1 MRLPGYDYS
10 LPGQYF
16 VTTCTKYRQEIFG
29 VVQDGQ
35 MRLNVFG
42 EAVRKCWTDL
52 PNHYYCALDAFA
64 VMPNHV
70 HGIIVIPE
78 WLYQPHTAG
87 GGLNPRLRETE
98 MQLGVETMIFIR

>member
-64 VMPNHV
+64 VMVLAMRPESLNARSV
-70 HGIIVIPE
+70 WFGGIAPVLP
-78 WLYQPHTAG
+78 P
-87 GGLNPRLRETE
+87 P
-98 MQLGVETMIFIR
+98 